1 MLHCGGGPLLAVVVG
16 QMPAARVTRD
26 LGLDGK
32 VRRRWRVTTDSQHR
46 LPVAPNTLNQQ
57 FSVSAADTRWVVDL
71 TYIPIDGG
79 FG

>member
-16 QMPAARVTRD
+16 QMPAARVMRG
-26 LGLDGK
+26 LGLHGK
-32 VRRRWRVTTDSQHR
+32 VRRRWRVTTDSKHR

-57 FSVSAADTRWVVDL
+57 FSAPASDTRWVVDI
-71 TYIPIDGG
+71 TDIPIDGG